1 MKAAALALA
10 ARGFHVFRLTPR
22 QKVPLAESHGH
33 LDATTDPATIARW
46 WTEIPDANIGL
57 RTGIESGVLVLDR
70 DDRNGGE
77 AGWELLEQEH
87 GRVPYSLRVRTGDG
101 FHVYLGHRGPGRVT
115 APKGV
120 APGVD
125 LKSEGGYV
133 VAPPSVHPSGRVY
146 TWLDEEDSRLEDAP
160 AWLLQ
165 RFGQTVADVL
175 PIAEDVAVA
184 LPDDF
189 ARVLIE
195 QRLLPEFERRLLD
208 PTRCR
213 NTELTVFGWQCRCN
227 RIPVRVSLEF
237 VPRLLEACGKSTR
250 KGVKK
255 RGEVVRTIVSALKKK
270 PGRPCRDVVRVLLD
284 VHGSATFEGRAREE
298 WLELCGTY
306 LANLLPEEEVLAQ
319 LVEVNERQCRPPLP
333 ISEAA

>member
-1 MKAAALALA
+1 MIRSALALA
-10 ARGFHVFRLTPR
+10 ARGFHVFPLTPG
-22 QKVPLAESHGH
+22 QKVPLSGSHGH
-33 LDATTDPATIARW
+33 LEATTDPETIARW
-46 WTEIPDANIGL
+46 WTEMPDANIGL

-77 AGWELLEQEH
+77 AGWELLEQEF
-87 GRVPYSLRVRTGDG
+87 GPVPYSLRVRTGG
-101 FHVYLGHRGPGRVT
+101 GIHVYLRHRGPARVT
-115 APKGV
+115 APKSV

-125 LKSEGGYV
+125 LKADNGYV
-133 VAPPSVHPSGRVY
+133 VAPPSLHPSGRRY
-146 TWLDEEDSRLEDAP
+146 EWLDEDDSQLEDAP
-160 AWLLQ
+160 VWLLS
-165 RFGQTVADVL
+165 RFAQSSPDRL

-184 LPDDF
+184 LPDTF

-195 QRLLPEFERRLLD
+195 ERLLPEFERRVLD
-208 PTRCR
+208 PERCR

-227 RIPVRVSLEF
+227 RIPVRVSLAF
-237 VPRLLEACGKSTR
+237 VPQLLAACGRSPR

-255 RGEVVRTIVSALKKK
+255 RDEVVRTIVSALKKK
-270 PGRPCRDVVRVLLD
+270 PGRPFREVAEVLLD

-298 WLELCGTY
+298 WLELCSTY
-306 LANLLPEEEVLAQ
+306 LANFLPEEEVLAQ